1 MKAKIGWVLSIL
13 VTALLLFSSS
23 GKFMG
28 GPEVVEGMAKMGLPE
43 NILLPIGIVEV
54 LVAVLFLIPQ
64 TALFGV
70 ILITGYMGGAILT
83 HLRVGD
89 AFLIQALVPIVAW
102 IGYSLRNYENMMRL
116 IRRD

>member
-1 MKAKIGWVLSIL
+1 MKSKIGWVLSVL
-13 VTALLLFSSS
+13 VTVMLLFSAS
-23 GKFMG
+23 GKFTG
-28 GPEVVEGMAKMGLPE
+28 GPELAEGMAKMGLPE
-43 NILLPIGIVEV
+43 NIILPLGIIE
-54 LVAVLFLIPQ
+54 ASIAILFLIPQ

-89 AFLIQALVPIVAW
+89 AFLIQALVPVVAW
-102 IGYSLRNYENMMRL
+102 IGYGLRNYVNMMRL